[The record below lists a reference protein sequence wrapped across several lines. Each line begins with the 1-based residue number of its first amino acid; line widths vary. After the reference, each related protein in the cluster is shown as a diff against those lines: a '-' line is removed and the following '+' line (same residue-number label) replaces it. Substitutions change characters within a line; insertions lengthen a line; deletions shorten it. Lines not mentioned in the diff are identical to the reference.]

1 MQAFGTGIPWAGMLA
16 GPAAWAISTQLNYAL
31 VDWQCRHQ
39 LPIIPFAALCLIL
52 LALVGL
58 ALSWRARKR
67 QSDTE
72 RFVAM
77 IGVLMAA
84 LFATVILMQGVA
96 SLILDECTR

>member
-1 MQAFGTGIPWAGMLA
+1 MQAFRTGIPWAGMLA
-16 GPAAWAISTQLNYAL
+16 GPVAWAISTQLNYAL

-39 LPIIPFAALCLIL
+39 LPIIPFTALCLIL
-52 LALVGL
+52 LALAGL
-58 ALSWRARKR
+58 ALSWRAWKR
-67 QSDTE
+67 QSDTG